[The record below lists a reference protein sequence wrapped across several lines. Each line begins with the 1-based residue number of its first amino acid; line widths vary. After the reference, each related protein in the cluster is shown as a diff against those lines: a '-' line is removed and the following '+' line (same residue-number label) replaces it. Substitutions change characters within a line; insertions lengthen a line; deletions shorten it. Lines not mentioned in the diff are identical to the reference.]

1 MTDDVKKPNG
11 HPLEE
16 VRSAVLAAAKHMYA
30 VGWSRA
36 PRETC
41 RAASTTERS

>member
-16 VRSAVLAAAKHMYA
+16 VRVAVLAAAKTCTRA
-30 VGWSRA
+30 DWSRA
-36 PRETC
+36 RPATC
-41 RAASTTERS
+41 RAGSTTARS